1 MNTKAKTEDYIEEGK
16 DYLEKGKAKLSDAME
31 RVQNRVGETARN
43 VGARAKDVSY
53 ATDRY
58 VRDNP
63 WQTIA
68 VVAVAAC
75 LLGWFLSKARD

>member
-1 MNTKAKTEDYIEEGK
+1 MNTKAEDYMEQGK
-16 DYLEKGKAKLSDAME
+16 DYLEKGKAKFSDKME
-31 RVQNRVGETARN
+31 QMQNRLGETAKN
-43 VGARAKDVSY
+43 VGAKAKDVSY

-68 VVAVAAC
+68 IVAVAAC
-75 LLGWFLSKARD
+75 LLGWFLKNTRD

>member
-1 MNTKAKTEDYIEEGK
+1 MNTKTEDYMEQGK
-16 DYLEKGKAKLSDAME
+16 DYLEKGKAKFSDTME
-31 RVQNRVGETARN
+31 RVQNRLGDTARE
-43 VGARAKDVSY
+43 VGAKAKDYSY

-75 LLGWFLSKARD
+75 LIGWFLNKTRD

>member
-1 MNTKAKTEDYIEEGK
+1 MEQGK
-16 DYLEKGKAKLSDAME
+16 DYLEKGKAKFSDKME
-31 RVQNRVGETARN
+31 QMQNRLGETAKN
-43 VGARAKDVSY
+43 VGAKAKDVSY

-68 VVAVAAC
+68 IVAVAAC
-75 LLGWFLSKARD
+75 LLGWFLKNTRD